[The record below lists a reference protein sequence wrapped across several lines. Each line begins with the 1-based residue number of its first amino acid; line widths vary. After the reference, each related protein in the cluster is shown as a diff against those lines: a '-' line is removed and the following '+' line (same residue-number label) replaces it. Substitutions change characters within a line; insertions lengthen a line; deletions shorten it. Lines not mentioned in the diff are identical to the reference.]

1 MTPRPIIAAIGLA
14 ACAMLTACT
23 GPTPAPPAASTA
35 LPGAS
40 SPSAAPGATT
50 SASTTPSAGPSAT
63 PPASATGSMTTAG
76 ALTAIPAAF
85 LGKWN
90 FVRKDCGKPGSE
102 GQLTVEA
109 RRVSFYES
117 SGEVTS
123 VSQGARN
130 VITVELAMSSEGDTW
145 TDTLRFQ
152 LTDGGRR
159 LTSLST
165 NTVRYRCP

>member
-23 GPTPAPPAASTA
+23 GPTP
-35 LPGAS
+35 
-40 SPSAAPGATT
+40 SAV
-50 SASTTPSAGPSAT
+50 PSAT
-63 PPASATGSMTTAG
+63 PPASATGSMTGSPTTAG
-76 ALTAIPAAF
+76 PLTAIPAAF

-90 FVRKDCGKPGSE
+90 FVRADCGKPGSE